1 MPESKIESIVKHYK
15 RGVCKI
21 TAQNCEISASEPF
34 TTTTDELVCGSGFLI
49 PWRYLYLPE
58 KTEEGERCYYFV
70 TNAHVI
76 EGCASR
82 RVQVE
87 FPWLG
92 STKLYGKVVIAC
104 QQLDFAV
111 VRLTSEW
118 NDSLEQ
124 QLGETF
130 QEIMRN
136 VPFLRPI
143 AKTLNT
149 TKQAYH
155 SCATIGYPLDSQD
168 AHLSTG
174 KISGRHEVFLQLNQ
188 SISSGNS
195 GGPLFNSSGQ
205 VIGITSANFED
216 SEGVALAIPWSAIST
231 MLLHYKDEDDFIL
244 TPPHLGIAVQN
255 LIHAYS
261 VTVLKSNVKGA
272 LVKTVFDQ
280 SPLKKKG
287 LRAGDIVCKIG
298 DRNSEYEVD
307 SRCLVQS
314 PYQHDKVKFCALNF
328 LMLLDR
334 HTTYIEVYR
343 KGKTFRIGFEMS
355 NDVGRVRTLMP
366 AIEEIDCLIFAGMV
380 FTDLCANHLEDVED
394 SSDPAIVSFLNK
406 SHMARHACVLSGFKT
421 PCSVLQQGYEHLR
434 PMTIVKSV
442 NKTEVNTVEEMR
454 TMLKKSIAR
463 YAKDPWNE
471 KLRFLNLHSHDDCFI
486 IDLMLAFQL
495 EPLLQC
501 TVGFP
506 KEHSVLEEFTEV
518 FASAFEEKSSERGGR
533 KRRRLNSQ

>member
-34 TTTTDELVCGSGFLI
+34 TTTSDELVCGSGFLI

-70 TNAHVI
+70 TNARVI

-82 RVQVE
+82 RVEVQ

-92 STKLYGKVVIAC
+92 STKLYGEVVIAC

-111 VRLTSEW
+111 ICLTSQG
-118 NDSLEQ
+118 NGSLVQ
-124 QLGETF
+124 QMGQGF
-130 QEIMRN
+130 QALMRD

-195 GGPLFNSSGQ
+195 GGPLFNESGQ

-231 MLLHYKDEDDFIL
+231 MLLHYKQENDFIL

-272 LVKTVFDQ
+272 LVKNVFDQ

-287 LRAGDIVCKIG
+287 LRPGDIICKIG
-298 DRNSEYEVD
+298 DMNYEYEVD

-314 PYQHDKVKFCALNF
+314 PFQSDKVKFCCLNF

-334 HTTYIEVYR
+334 HTTYVEVYR
-343 KGKTFRIGFEMS
+343 KSKTIRIDFEMS
-355 NDVGRVRTLMP
+355 NNVGRVRTLMP
-366 AIEEIDCLIFAGMV
+366 AIEEIDCLVFAGMV
-380 FTDLCANHLEDVED
+380 FTDLCANHLDDVEEC
-394 SSDPAIVSFLNK
+394 SDPSIVSFLNK
-406 SHMARHACVLSGFKT
+406 SHMARHACVLSAFKT

-442 NKTEVNTVEEMR
+442 NKTTVNTVDQMR
-454 TMLKKSIAR
+454 TALKKVLSR

-471 KLRFLNLHSHDDCFI
+471 KLRFLNLYSHNDCFI
-486 IDLMLAFQL
+486 VDLMLAFQL
-495 EPLLQC
+495 ESLLQA
-501 TVGFP
+501 TPGFP
-506 KEHSVLEEFTEV
+506 TEESVLEKYTEV
-518 FASAFEEKSSERGGR
+518 FASAFEEKPEQPQR
-533 KRRRLNSQ
+533 KRRRVGSI